1 MTKQSVFTTG
11 GTVQAGSG
19 VYLRRPADEDLL
31 LRCRQG
37 YLTYVLTPRQMGK
50 SSLMVETATRLQ
62 KEGIRCVI
70 IDLTALGVHGAGA
83 EQWYLG
89 LLTLIEEQ
97 LELST
102 DVVSWWQDYQHLS
115 LTQRM
120 TKFMQE
126 VLLVEVQKQ
135 VVIFVDEID
144 STLSLNFTDD
154 FFAAIRYLY
163 VTRAYEE
170 NLKRLS
176 FVLIGVATPGDLISD
191 PQRTPFNIGQRVDLN
206 DFTLTEIMPLQEEI
220 AKKLN
225 LSTEQVKQLMTKVLY
240 WTGGH
245 PYLTQRLC
253 ATLLEDGSVQVD
265 KTVKKIFLEQLSQ
278 QDNNLQFV
286 RDMLTKRT
294 LDPDEILRIYQE
306 IRCGKIV
313 KNEEQSLVHSHLKL
327 SGIVRQQ
334 GNRLVV
340 RNRIYY
346 AVFDRQWIWNSW
358 SDNFWKRYLP
368 ILKWAI
374 PLTIATTVTLIGIPI
389 AAQWYKDIQQRT
401 VDQLFAVAHD
411 KFTSHPID
419 AAIDVLAAYRKIKTS
434 SIPLVNISVP
444 ASAHETLSDIILKLR
459 ESNRLQHDSGVSSV
473 AFSPDYKTIVSG
485 DREGN
490 IQIWDTEKGITIEN
504 KRKAHNQAIYSVA
517 FSPDGKMIASGSTD
531 QTIRLW
537 NAENL
542 NPIGEPLK
550 GHNGEVYSIAFSH
563 NGKIIASGSLDK
575 TIRLWNV
582 KTQEIVKLF
591 KGHTD
596 AVFSVSFSPDDKTIA
611 SGSWD
616 NTVRLWN
623 VRNGKQLIKP
633 IKHPSRIYSVAYS
646 PKDKTIASACKDK
659 KIRLWNTTNGQQIG
673 VPFLGHNSNIYSISF
688 NRDGKN
694 IVSGSWDHTVRLWN
708 VKTQQQID
716 EPFSHDNVV
725 YSVAFKGKKI
735 VSSSLDK
742 TLRLWDTNNKGFD
755 KSVKILKNHKDSIY
769 AVAFSPDGKT
779 IVSGSWDKT
788 IRLWDAEKGEQIGKE
803 LEGHNSIVFTVAFSP
818 DPNGKT
824 IVSGDRNG
832 NIKTWDAVTH
842 KPISNLVGHKDAV
855 YAVTFSPDG
864 KIIVSGS
871 WDKTI
876 RLWNAETG
884 EQIGE
889 PLTGHTGPIY
899 TVAVSPDSKIIVSS
913 GNDKT
918 IRLWNAE
925 TSKPM
930 GKPLKGHQDTVHSIA
945 FSPDGKTIV
954 SSGLDQTI
962 RLWDVKTAEQL
973 GAPLIGLNSVVYRAV
988 FSPDGK
994 TIASGD
1000 RNKVIQLWDV
1010 DTRKRKG
1017 HPFKRHKDAVY
1028 AVAFSPDGKKIV
1040 SGSDDSGG
1048 EILLWA
1054 IPSGKEDLDLQL
1066 DLCKKL
1072 VNHNLLKTPQTENE
1086 KAAKKNCDEIIT
1098 KK

>member
-11 GTVQAGSG
+11 GTVQAGPG
-19 VYLRRPADEDLL
+19 IYLRRPADEDLL
-31 LRCRQG
+31 RRCRQG

-62 KEGIRCVI
+62 EEGIRCVI
-70 IDLTALGVHGAGA
+70 IDLTALGVHGTGP

-97 LELST
+97 LNLST

-120 TKFMQE
+120 TKFIQE

-206 DFTLTEIMPLQEEI
+206 DFTLAEMMPLQDEI

-225 LSTEQVKQLMTKVLY
+225 LSTGQIKQLMTKVLY

-253 ATLLEDGSVQVD
+253 ASLLENGSVKVD
-265 KTVKKIFLEQLSQ
+265 KIVKKIFLEQLSQ

-294 LDPDEILRIYQE
+294 PNPDEILRIYQE

-327 SGIVRQQ
+327 SGVVRQQ

-346 AVFDRQWIWNSW
+346 TVFDRQWIWNSW

-368 ILKWAI
+368 IFKWAI
-374 PLTIATTVTLIGIPI
+374 PLTIVTTATLIGIPI
-389 AAQWYKDIQQRT
+389 TAQWYRDIQQRT

-434 SIPLVNISVP
+434 SIPFINISVP
-444 ASAHETLSDIILKLR
+444 TSAHETLSDIILNLR
-459 ESNRLQHDSGVSSV
+459 ESNRLQRDSGVSSV
-473 AFSPDYKTIVSG
+473 AFSPDRKTIING

-490 IQIWDTEKGITIEN
+490 IQILDIKQGSTISI
-504 KRKAHNQAIYSVA
+504 RKAHKQAIYSVA
-517 FSPDGKMIASGSTD
+517 FSPDGKIIASASTD
-531 QTIRLW
+531 QMIKLW
-537 NAENL
+537 NAENGKQ
-542 NPIGEPLK
+542 IGNELK
-550 GHNGEVYSIAFSH
+550 GHNGEIYSVAFSPD
-563 NGKIIASGSLDK
+563 GKTIASGSLDK
-575 TIRLWNV
+575 TISLWNV
-582 KTQEIVKLF
+582 KTQRMIKSFE
-591 KGHTD
+591 GHTD
-596 AVFSVSFSPDDKTIA
+596 AVFSVAFSPDGENIA

-623 VRNGKQLIKP
+623 ARNGKQLIKP
-633 IKHPSRIYSVAYS
+633 IEHPSRVYSVAYS

-659 KIRLWNTTNGQQIG
+659 KIRLWSTKNGQQIG
-673 VPFLGHNSNIYSISF
+673 APFLGHKSNIYSVSF
-688 NRDGKN
+688 SDDGEK

-716 EPFSHDNVV
+716 ESFSHDNVV
-725 YSVAFKGKKI
+725 YSVAFKGKTI
-735 VSSSLDK
+735 ISGSLDK
-742 TLRLWDTNNKGFD
+742 TLRLWDTNNKRSD
-755 KSVKILKNHKDSIY
+755 KSVKTLKNHKDSIY
-769 AVAFSPDGKT
+769 TVAFSPDGKK

-788 IRLWDAEKGEQIGKE
+788 IRLWDARKGEQIGKE
-803 LEGHNSIVFTVAFSP
+803 FEGHNSIVFTVAFSP
-818 DPNGKT
+818 DGKT
-824 IVSGDRNG
+824 IISGDRGG
-832 NIKTWDAVTH
+832 NIKIWDAVTH
-842 KPISNLVGHKDAV
+842 KPISKPFLGHEDAV
-855 YAVTFSPDG
+855 YAVAFSPDG
-864 KIIVSGS
+864 KKVVSGS

-884 EQIGE
+884 KQTGA

-899 TVAVSPDSKIIVSS
+899 TVAVSPNSKIIVSS

-918 IRLWNAE
+918 IRLWSAE
-925 TSKPM
+925 TGAPI
-930 GKPLKGHQDTVHSIA
+930 GLPLIGHQDTVHSVA
-945 FSPDGKTIV
+945 VSPDGKTIV

-962 RLWDVKTAEQL
+962 RLWN
-973 GAPLIGLNSVVYRAV
+973 I
-988 FSPDGK
+988 
-994 TIASGD
+994 
-1000 RNKVIQLWDV
+1000 
-1010 DTRKRKG
+1010 
-1017 HPFKRHKDAVY
+1017 
-1028 AVAFSPDGKKIV
+1028 
-1040 SGSDDSGG
+1040 
-1048 EILLWA
+1048 
-1054 IPSGKEDLDLQL
+1054 
-1066 DLCKKL
+1066 
-1072 VNHNLLKTPQTENE
+1072 E
-1086 KAAKKNCDEIIT
+1086 KAKLLLAVIGIK
-1098 KK
+1098 